1 MLLRYLRCR
10 ALAAL
15 VGVLAAVIW
24 TCAGG
29 AATAS
34 GTATSFSGQA
44 CALKAQVLNLDEIDL
59 GCATLPST
67 GGAENSSLLSVSNL
81 ALPGGITVNN
91 AEVFGG
97 HTVGQGNESHAH
109 SSVANVNVSFAGQNV
124 GAEFL
129 MSKASA
135 KCGFQPTGTSE
146 LVGLT
151 INNQSYVVG
160 TQPNQQLV
168 NAAGVT
174 ITANKQTSTAD
185 TIDVAALEIAV
196 QGVGTVDIATT
207 HADIHCPSPPGPPSC
222 PVGRDFITGGGWF
235 TMITADKRHFADAAG
250 YKNNGI
256 WGHLVYMDKA
266 AGVKVEG
273 DPVWY
278 GPVGIAPPAL
288 FNGSQQ
294 LSPFDLIRSVL
305 GGLPSA
311 DPAATRYIVGM
322 LKGGGAYLVRTLDG
336 GEPGHGV
343 DQFDIVFLHVDTD
356 VLGKPTGSFS
366 TFQGAYAAAS
376 DLTPGIG
383 GGNVQLHKPCG

>member
-235 TMITADKRHFADAAG
+235 MKLATGATANFGVAG
-250 YKNNGI
+250 GNKDGAF
-256 WGHLVYMDKA
+256 WGHLNYIDHGNGLHVKSTAVTGYEVDPNDPDCRFINYNVTIDGQPGTARVHVCDK
-266 AGVKVEG
+266 
-273 DPVWY
+273 
-278 GPVGIAPPAL
+278 
-288 FNGSQQ
+288 
-294 LSPFDLIRSVL
+294 
-305 GGLPSA
+305 
-311 DPAATRYIVGM
+311 
-322 LKGGGAYLVRTLDG
+322 
-336 GEPGHGV
+336 GEPGR
-343 DQFDIVFLHVDTD
+343 DDIFEIWLSTGYFSGGD
-356 VLGKPTGSFS
+356 LGGSR
-366 TFQGAYAAAS
+366 
-376 DLTPGIG
+376 PG
-383 GGNVQLHKPCG
+383 GGNIQLHKCE